1 MKLHNT
7 LSKKTET
14 FQPQNPGQV
23 TIYSCGPTVY
33 DHVHIGNLSSF
44 IAADTLRRSLQLSGN
59 NVKHVMNITDIDD
72 KTVARSR
79 ERYADLNPEEALR
92 KLTQKYEK
100 VFMNDMKAIGNDIS
114 SLSFVKAT
122 GSIEEMKELIR
133 VLLKQKF
140 AYIAD
145 DGIYFSISAYTASGK
160 KYGQLTDIT
169 ASSTAQARIDNDEY
183 DKESAHDFALWKKQK
198 TGEPAWDFEI
208 DGQNIK
214 GRPGWHI
221 ECSAMSAKEL
231 GQPFDIHTGGID
243 LKFPH
248 HENEIAQSTA
258 AKEDSVYARF
268 FIHNEH
274 ILVDGKKMAK
284 SAGNFYTL
292 QELIDKGFDP
302 LAFRLLV
309 LQSHY
314 RNQAAFSWKNLEAAQ
329 SRLQTFR
336 QAADMAWQPQ
346 SEKNTAYDQSEIKKA
361 LENDLATPQAL
372 SLANGILDEVIEN
385 GVSKNKVSD
394 FIEFLSFLD
403 KAFGLNLA
411 STKDISPEQK
421 NLIASR
427 EEARKNKDWPKSDEL
442 RDKLKEQGIS
452 LNDTERGAVWWRIYK
467 S

>member
-44 IAADTLRRSLQLSGN
+44 IAADTLRRGLQLSGN

-169 ASSTAQARIDNDEY
+169 ASSTAQERIDNDEY

-221 ECSAMSAKEL
+221 ECSAMSA
-231 GQPFDIHTGGID
+231 
-243 LKFPH
+243 
-248 HENEIAQSTA
+248 
-258 AKEDSVYARF
+258 
-268 FIHNEH
+268 
-274 ILVDGKKMAK
+274 
-284 SAGNFYTL
+284 
-292 QELIDKGFDP
+292 
-302 LAFRLLV
+302 
-309 LQSHY
+309 
-314 RNQAAFSWKNLEAAQ
+314 
-329 SRLQTFR
+329 
-336 QAADMAWQPQ
+336 
-346 SEKNTAYDQSEIKKA
+346 
-361 LENDLATPQAL
+361 
-372 SLANGILDEVIEN
+372 
-385 GVSKNKVSD
+385 
-394 FIEFLSFLD
+394 
-403 KAFGLNLA
+403 
-411 STKDISPEQK
+411 
-421 NLIASR
+421 
-427 EEARKNKDWPKSDEL
+427 
-442 RDKLKEQGIS
+442 
-452 LNDTERGAVWWRIYK
+452 
-467 S
+467 